1 VDVKSLVTHGEAHQ
15 VWDDLG
21 VLNDLSHRC
30 LGSLAY
36 ALNRVSVIEC
46 LEREA
51 QRLLREIS
59 TGQAALFEVQ
69 ERLASGKKIS
79 KPSDDPFGLS
89 RTMGARTDRDMGM
102 QWQRNITVTS
112 DDLALNE
119 SLLDNLGEVLQRSR
133 ELATQG
139 ANAAL
144 TVDARTQIGLE
155 VSRLLEEAITIGNS
169 SFGGRYLFGG
179 HQTGAP
185 PFTEDVPG
193 APTVVTYNG
202 DSGAVEREIGNGQR
216 VQVNIPGD
224 QLFSSIAANLI
235 QLRDDLNADNRAAVS
250 ASTAV
255 IDADLDKVLNFR
267 GDIGSKMRQS
277 DAAMVRLEGNDL
289 RLQTLIASFE
299 EADLAESMVQLQMRD
314 TALSAALG
322 AAGRTLQTS
331 LLDFLR

>member
-1 VDVKSLVTHGEAHQ
+1 MRISHQ
-15 VWDDLG
+15 G
-21 VLNDLSHRC
+21 V
-30 LGSLAY
+30 
-36 ALNRVSVIEC
+36 
-46 LEREA
+46 A

-59 TGQAALFEVQ
+59 TGQASLFEAQ
-69 ERLASGKKIS
+69 ERLSSGKKIS

-202 DSGAVEREIGNGQR
+202 DAGVVEREIGNGQR